1 METTVVAATLPF
13 STYESFPKN
22 LLLHALQ
29 DWTGYSCSYGRKH
42 GGLNVY
48 QLNNRLFRCAC
59 CAWCL
64 VLSAAR
70 RIKNLSRS
78 SPIFMLKISPVLIQD
93 DLATDAVSIVD
104 QSASHKNILQ
114 WMPSLKSTLRL
125 LCDQF
130 LVKELFAPYLMGKKR
145 RANSFVSIDCKWVC
159 IVCLHIE

>member
-13 STYESFPKN
+13 STYESFTKN

-48 QLNNRLFRCAC
+48 QHNNRLFSLWSC
-59 CAWCL
+59 CFVTA
-64 VLSAAR
+64 AAR
-70 RIKNLSRS
+70 RIKNCSRS
-78 SPIFMLKISPVLIQD
+78 SPIFILKISPVLIQD

-145 RANSFVSIDCKWVC
+145 RANSFVSIDCK
-159 IVCLHIE
+159 